1 MAEKVVT
8 LVAADNGVAVV
19 VVQAAQ
25 VAMVVVPKG
34 ARACVEAKAYVGGV
48 RGVAQEVGMAAVLAQ
63 VVGAMDL
70 GDAEEAV
77 AVVMALVLRG
87 TVVAVE
93 MVMESRE
100 VVGTSVEHE
109 AKVGVAQEPAA
120 KVEVE

>member
-1 MAEKVVT
+1 MT